1 MPSRLV
7 LFCLLLPS
15 AALDTTSAL
24 PLLNSL
30 THLTYLTST
39 SPRIREI
46 LTLDGG
52 LERLLHILRQ
62 SAIPRPP
69 SPPPD
74 LYGLSISPSIPA
86 STGLLS
92 PDRAIA
98 YRFSLAF
105 QCVSNV
111 GVRGSEQIRTRV
123 VQAGVLDVVAQVLE
137 VWLRSKGLSTEPGP
151 LGNPAA
157 RAYSQAL
164 SQRRRE
170 RPGPAPPIA
179 PHVPRQQ
186 QHPSQDL
193 PLPTATSTHTLPP
206 SPQSLPSA
214 PSQPPAPPP
223 SIITNLD
230 HEDRR
235 PVPQVQLSQSPED
248 RGHARTIPV
257 SISSLASTS
266 SSGAIS
272 PIDYISA
279 PGSVPT
285 SGDEDIPMGGGPSR
299 ARLTRS
305 TTDQQQ
311 LERGSDED
319 MMMDVDAG
327 LILASDE
334 ATARLAQ
341 EASHT
346 LQVIAGG
353 TSFPSPGPRAIPI
366 EDPTPRGG
374 SLRLPITIPHS
385 GHPHSQRPLPARTS
399 SASTSHSVDSQDPS
413 QPSSLASTSTPAV
426 PIRGGRPSLL
436 ANDSGT
442 VSDISSPGV
451 SNNSTPMGTPTGNNG
466 GRERS
471 GTLMGRPVPAPLRR
485 RRRERQNT
493 GSDSGTTGGEGEDD
507 GMDGDGQDDH
517 GEDGG
522 LGRVGGI
529 GAVTAAGAGAINV
542 EVGIVQGDEMT
553 NEVEADL
560 TGLMG
565 GNVDLQM
572 GAPPGAPG
580 AVTPRTGTDA
590 TPRQA
595 FLDLTAVP
603 GAPNAAGPGAS
614 PEQFLE
620 QLTNATTPNN
630 TRAAAAATPPGAGGF
645 LVQQTTAALATAQAT
660 QRTLRDLSLEGNVA
674 TPSETTYRDDD
685 ILLSLQLL
693 AYLSKYPHVRQ
704 AFHRPREPFHPDL
717 DLKQNPGDPP
727 FPKRRHLS
735 STPNIFSLVERFTFR
750 PSPTD
755 PTVPQLPDEIVY
767 WAGVI
772 MRNACRKDESRGG
785 IRQCANMSCGK
796 WESSPRQFAKCRR
809 CRKAKYCSKECQSK
823 AWSEGHRFWC
833 S

>member
-1 MPSRLV
+1 MSLSSNGDFNPTDDDLLFSRSI
-7 LFCLLLPS
+7 P

-137 VWLRSKGLSTEPGP
+137 VWLRSRGLSTEAGP
-151 LGNPAA
+151 LGNPSSRAGLQAA
-157 RAYSQAL
+157 SAS
-164 SQRRRE
+164 RRRE
-170 RPGPAPPIA
+170 RPGINAAIQPASTTVSRQQARIDPPILN
-179 PHVPRQQ
+179 P
-186 QHPSQDL
+186 
-193 PLPTATSTHTLPP
+193 
-206 SPQSLPSA
+206 
-214 PSQPPAPPP
+214 PPAPPP
-223 SIITNLD
+223 SIIT
-230 HEDRR
+230 EAR
-235 PVPQVQLSQSPED
+235 PADARLHVNGVPSIPIASSP
-248 RGHARTIPV
+248 APV
-257 SISSLASTS
+257 AISSAVSTSAGTAS

-272 PIDYISA
+272 PVDYISA

-285 SGDEDIPMGGGPSR
+285 SGDEDVVGHGSGTVR
-299 ARLTRS
+299 RRS
-305 TTDQQQ
+305 TPLSQQQ
-311 LERGSDED
+311 PPQDGEPTDG
-319 MMMDVDAG
+319 MMMEVDAG
-327 LILASDE
+327 LIIASDE
-334 ATARLAQ
+334 ETARLAQ
-341 EASHT
+341 EASVA
-346 LQVIAGG
+346 LQNMAGRAMFA
-353 TSFPSPGPRAIPI
+353 TPGPGAIPI

-374 SLRLPITIPHS
+374 PSHLPISNPSSSRH
-385 GHPHSQRPLPARTS
+385 RPPPARIPSTSRTNSLDNQEPS
-399 SASTSHSVDSQDPS
+399 SAVA
-413 QPSSLASTSTPAV
+413 SSATSTAPIPAR
-426 PIRGGRPSLL
+426 PRPSLL
-436 ANDSGT
+436 PMDSGMA
-442 VSDISSPGV
+442 SDASSPGV
-451 SNNSTPMGTPTGNNG
+451 SNTSTPMGTPTGTG

-471 GTLMGRPVPAPLRR
+471 GTLIARPAPVPARR

-493 GSDSGTTGGEGEDD
+493 GSDSGTTGGEGEDYA
-507 GMDGDGQDDH
+507 MDGDGDDV
-517 GEDGG
+517 EE
-522 LGRVGGI
+522 
-529 GAVTAAGAGAINV
+529 GATGAARAAGGGAGPASV
-542 EVGIVQGDEMT
+542 EVGIVQGDET
-553 NEVEADL
+553 ANEVEADL
-560 TGLMG
+560 AGMMG

-595 FLDLTAVP
+595 FLDLTNTP
-603 GAPNAAGPGAS
+603 GAHNPTAAPVS
-614 PEQFLE
+614 PTHLPEQP
-620 QLTNATTPNN
+620 NATTPNN
-630 TRAAAAATPPGAGGF
+630 PRPTGLTAPAPPGAPGF
-645 LVQQTTAALATAQAT
+645 PAQTTTVALATAQAT
-660 QRTLRDLSLEGNVA
+660 QRTLRDLSLEGNVM

-704 AFHRPREPFHPDL
+704 AFHKPREPFHPDL
-717 DLKQNPGDPP
+717 DLKQYQNPADPP
-727 FPKRRHLS
+727 FPMRRHFS
-735 STPNIFSLVERFTFR
+735 RTPNIFSLVERFTFR

-755 PTVPQLPDEIVY
+755 PTVPQLPEEIVY

-809 CRKAKYCSKECQSK
+809 CRKAKYCSKDCQSK